1 MSVKAKKAKSPLGRD
16 PLTEKRSSLELRLTG
31 KDRRIQRDD
40 DDAVNEEVFLIMPKR
55 SRSIFP
61 LTNKAVWNRM
71 FSDHASAKSF
81 LETYRKLDPVVSKP
95 FRIYRATIRVTD
107 QYGD

>member
-1 MSVKAKKAKSPLGRD
+1 MAKKIVESPLGRD
-16 PLTEKRSSLELRLTG
+16 PLAEKKPSLELRLIG
-31 KDRRIQRDD
+31 KDQRIQRDD

-61 LTNKAVWNRM
+61 LTNKAVWERM
-71 FSDHASAKSF
+71 FHDYESANSF
-81 LETYRKLDPVVSKP
+81 LKTYRKMEPKKSKT